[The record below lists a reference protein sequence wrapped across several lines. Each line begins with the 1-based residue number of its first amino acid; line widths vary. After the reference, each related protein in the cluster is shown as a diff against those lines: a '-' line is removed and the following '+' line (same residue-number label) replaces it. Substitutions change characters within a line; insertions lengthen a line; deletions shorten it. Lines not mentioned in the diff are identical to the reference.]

1 MSKKIIGFS
10 KLSKQEKIEWI
21 SSNYLDNSKEDIE
34 VLDKYLNTDI
44 NIQSIHDTFSENT
57 LSNFYL
63 PFTIAPN
70 FLINNSNYCLPM
82 VIEESSVVAAA
93 CNSA

>member
-21 SSNYLDNSKEDIE
+21 CSNYLDDCQADREI
-34 VLDKYLNTDI
+34 LDKYLNTDT

-57 LSNFYL
+57 LSNGILFWKK
-63 PFTIAPN
+63 
-70 FLINNSNYCLPM
+70 
-82 VIEESSVVAAA
+82 
-93 CNSA
+93 

>member
-21 SSNYLDNSKEDIE
+21 CSNYLDDCQADIE
-34 VLDKYLNTDI
+34 ILDKYLNTDT

-57 LSNFYL
+57 LSNFL
-63 PFTIAPN
+63 N
-70 FLINNSNYCLPM
+70 M
-82 VIEESSVVAAA
+82 
-93 CNSA
+93 SADVP

>member
-21 SSNYLDNSKEDIE
+21 CSNYLDDCQSDIE
-34 VLDKYLNTDI
+34 ILEKYLNTDI

-57 LSNFYL
+57 LSNFYF
-63 PFTIAPN
+63 PFSIAPN
-70 FLINNSNYCLPM
+70 FLFPKIATCISLPSINFSIIIFL
-82 VIEESSVVAAA
+82 
-93 CNSA
+93 